1 MPRRLRTCTKTSI
14 CVAIS
19 RLRPAPP
26 LYRASVSTTNQPP
39 LRILAICASLQE
51 KSQNR
56 TLIEAA
62 VRLAPDG
69 AVVVPYFGLGDLPHF
84 NPDLEAGGAPA
95 AVSAYRQAI
104 RDSDALLIAC
114 PEYGHSLPGVLKN
127 SIDWLIGSGE
137 LEGKLVAITAS
148 TNMAGRGRLGL
159 RALRDALVPVQADVL
174 GGEPI
179 VRGPDSD
186 AQLAALLQALAA
198 RQRLR
203 TQPRDDRPAPSYR
216 IATLDADDA
225 PAYNEFLRRGILAH
239 PDTLRIAESDVLAT
253 PFATADTEDGATLV
267 ACADDGRWLGVV
279 TVQRESDRQK
289 RRHIAWIYR
298 MYVAAE
304 FAGAGVGR
312 SLLTAALG
320 RARAIPGVS
329 KVNLTVAAHNLGAI
343 RLYTSAGF
351 REFARENDAFRSPAK
366 QTEVSMSLS
375 LDW

>member
-1 MPRRLRTCTKTSI
+1 
-14 CVAIS
+14 
-19 RLRPAPP
+19 
-26 LYRASVSTTNQPP
+26 VSTTTQPP

-62 VRLAPDG
+62 VRLAPGG
-69 AVVVPYFGLGDLPHF
+69 AVVVPYFGLADLPHF
-84 NPDLEAGGAPA
+84 NPDLEAGGTPA
-95 AVSAYRQAI
+95 AVAAYRQAI

-179 VRGPDSD
+179 VRGPESD
-186 AQLAALLQALAA
+186 AQLAELLRALLA
-198 RQRLR
+198 RHRLR
-203 TQPRDDRPAPSYR
+203 TQPRGDRPAPSYR

-239 PDTLRIAESDVLAT
+239 PDTLRIAEADVLAT
-253 PFATADTEDGATLV
+253 PFATADTADGATLV
-267 ACADDGRWLGVV
+267 ACDDDGRWLGVV

-289 RRHIAWIYR
+289 RQHIAWIYR

>member
-1 MPRRLRTCTKTSI
+1 M
-14 CVAIS
+14 
-19 RLRPAPP
+19 
-26 LYRASVSTTNQPP
+26 STDSPPP
-39 LRILAICASLQE
+39 LRILAICASLQD

-62 VRLAPDG
+62 VRLSPPG
-69 AVVVPYFGLGDLPHF
+69 VTVRPYFDLGALPHF
-84 NPDLEAGGAPA
+84 NPDLEAAGETPQ
-95 AVSAYRQAI
+95 AVAVYRQAL

-137 LEGKLVAITAS
+137 LEHKLVAITAS
-148 TNMAGRGRLGL
+148 TNLAERGRRGL
-159 RALRDALVPVQADVL
+159 RALRDALVPVQAEVL

-179 VRGPDSD
+179 VRGPNAD
-186 AQLAALLQALAA
+186 AALVDLLLALQRRHATRVAPPVEK
-198 RQRLR
+198 QV
-203 TQPRDDRPAPSYR
+203 PSYR

-225 PAYNEFLRRGILAH
+225 PAYNEFLRRGVLAH
-239 PDTLRIAESDVLAT
+239 PDTLRIAEADILAT
-253 PFATADTEDGATLV
+253 PFATADSPAGATLV
-267 ACADDGRWLGVV
+267 ACDDEGRWLGVV
-279 TVQRESDRQK
+279 TVERESGRQK
-289 RRHIAWIYR
+289 RQHIAWIYR

-312 SLLTAALG
+312 SLLAAAIT
-320 RARAIPGVS
+320 RARGLAGVS

-351 REFARENDAFRSPAK
+351 REFARETDAFRSPTR